1 VLQHEEKGM
10 KFACLGYCDEGKWNA
25 MSKVDQEA
33 FIGECFAYDDD
44 LLGSGHWL
52 AGGQA
57 LQSIRTAKTLRRV
70 GGKVVVTDGPFAETK
85 EQLGGI
91 GMLEATD
98 MQQAVALMSKHPG
111 VRLGPFEIRP
121 VDVALTERCEP
132 TAAAAVAPAERIT
145 VVCLACGD
153 ETTWNALSKDEQE
166 VLIEECIAYDEVLR
180 KHGRYVGGAALQSV
194 QTAKTLHAKG
204 SKVLITDGPYAETK
218 EQLGGLAVFE
228 FRNMD
233 DAIRAWSTHPC
244 LRMGDALELRPVNEE
259 LNAQWEAR
267 QQRLEK
273 AAR

>member
-1 VLQHEEKGM
+1 M
-10 KFACLGYCDEGKWNA
+10 KFACLGYCDEEKWNA
-25 MSKVDQEA
+25 MSKVEREA
-33 FIGECFAYDDD
+33 LVGECFAYDDD
-44 LLGSGHWL
+44 LLGNGHWL

-57 LQSIRTAKTLRRV
+57 LQSIRTAKTLRRE
-70 GGKVVVTDGPFAETK
+70 GGKVLVTDGPFAETK

-91 GMLEATD
+91 GMLEASD

-121 VDVALTERCEP
+121 VDEALTERCKS
-132 TAAAAVAPAERIT
+132 TAAAPVAPAERIK

-153 ETTWNALSKDEQE
+153 ESTWNAMSKDEQE
-166 VLIEECIAYDEVLR
+166 VLVEECIAYDEVLR
-180 KHGRYVGGAALQSV
+180 KHGRYIGGAALQSV
-194 QTAKTLHAKG
+194 QTAKTLRAKG
-204 SKVLITDGPYAETK
+204 SKLLITDGPYAETK

-233 DAIRAWSTHPC
+233 DAIRAWSKHPC

-273 AAR
+273 VVR